1 MKNKLLVSV
10 ILATYN
16 WRKEW
21 IFKIIDYV
29 LNQSYPNIELLIINN
44 ALTNNVEVL
53 ILKYKNKN
61 KQIIYLKKVKNLE
74 ESCSRNRWIFESSW
88 KYIAFMDDDIG
99 CDKGKINKQVEFL
112 ELNKN
117 YVLCWTCWMAI
128 DRNWK
133 EFPELNMMCWDKE
146 IRNEILQSNQ
156 FLLASV
162 LLRKDILLFPCWFK
176 TEFNKTEDYNLWLS
190 VWQYWKLYNL
200 KDKSIYYRTWFG
212 NITTISCVHMKKLVL
227 KSIFINRRWYLW
239 FFLRL

>member
-117 YVLCWTCWMAI
+117 YV
-128 DRNWK
+128 
-133 EFPELNMMCWDKE
+133 ELVEWLLIE
-146 IRNEILQSNQ
+146 IEKN
-156 FLLASV
+156 FL
-162 LLRKDILLFPCWFK
+162 
-176 TEFNKTEDYNLWLS
+176 N
-190 VWQYWKLYNL
+190 
-200 KDKSIYYRTWFG
+200 
-212 NITTISCVHMKKLVL
+212 
-227 KSIFINRRWYLW
+227 
-239 FFLRL
+239 